1 MGNSGMRC
9 PTVRAISGL
18 QEGDFVSITVVKR
31 SGQREPYDA
40 NKINLAI
47 EAATVGL
54 DDNIT
59 WVTQI
64 ASELELTLFDGIT
77 TQQLD
82 EAVIQVALQNVK
94 DDPAFDVVA
103 ARLLLK
109 TIYKRVLG
117 DYETAEE
124 LKELHRSHFAPNV
137 ARGVEE
143 GLLDPRLTEMF
154 DLDELASHLEPAHDE
169 LLKYIGVVTLNNRYG
184 IKGRN
189 GDALEVPQYFWMRIA
204 MGLSLNEANPT
215 ETALKF
221 YRKMASLEYLAAGST
236 LVNAGTI
243 YPQLANCF
251 VMEMQDDM
259 EHIAKTTRD
268 VMWLTKGTGG
278 IGLSVTKLRAQGS
291 PIRSNNTTSTGPI
304 PFMHTIDS
312 ILRAVSRG
320 GKKFGALCFY
330 MENWHLDFPEFLD
343 LRQNSGDPYRRTRTA
358 NTAVWISDEVMK
370 RVQNDDDWY
379 LFDPLEVSDLNELY
393 GKAFSERY
401 NEYVAKAEA
410 GEMRLFKKITARE
423 QFKAILI
430 SLQTTSHPWLTWKDT
445 INNRALNNNTGTIH
459 LSNLCTEIT
468 LPQDEDNVS
477 VCNLASINLSQH
489 LDDAGRLDFGK
500 IEESARLAVRQ
511 LDNLIDITRSSVKE
525 ADFSNQQNRAV
536 GLGVMG
542 FTDVIE
548 KLGISYESEEAYD
561 LIDEIL
567 EHVSY
572 AAIDASAELAKER
585 GAYANFEGSRWS
597 QGMVPLDSI
606 ALTEADRGLAIK
618 VNRTTRLDWD
628 ALRAKVKGGMRNATL
643 MAIAPTASIGLVA
656 GTTPG
661 LDPQF
666 AQIFSRATS
675 NGKFLEVNANL
686 VRDLQK
692 RGLWEST
699 REAILRSQGDIQSIA
714 SIPDELKAVYKTSF
728 QLSPYA
734 FLEVAARAQ
743 KWIDQAISRNMYLET
758 RDLGD
763 MMDIYY
769 AAWERGVK
777 TTYYLHMKPRH
788 TAEQS
793 TVKVNKAEEIVAS
806 VAAPAAADAPAAA
819 APARRGFGGLAPK
832 AGA

>member
-1 MGNSGMRC
+1 M
-9 PTVRAISGL
+9 A
-18 QEGDFVSITVVKR
+18 ITVVKR
-31 SGQREPYDA
+31 NGQREPYDA

-47 EAATVGL
+47 EKASEGL

-94 DDPAFDVVA
+94 DDPEFDTVA

-117 DYETAEE
+117 DYETDDE
-124 LKELHRSHFAPNV
+124 LRALHIEHFAMNIR
-137 ARGVEE
+137 RGVEE
-143 GLLDPRLTEMF
+143 GLLDERLVQLF
-154 DLDELASHLEPAHDE
+154 DLDLLARTLEPAHDD

-204 MGLSLNEANPT
+204 MGLSLNEADPNGQ
-215 ETALKF
+215 AIKF
-221 YRKMASLEYLAAGST
+221 YEKMSKLEYLAAGST
-236 LVNAGTI
+236 LVNAGTS

-251 VMEMQDDM
+251 VMEMQDDI

-312 ILRAVSRG
+312 VLRAVSRG

-358 NTAVWISDEVMK
+358 NTAVWISDEFMK
-370 RVQNDDDWY
+370 RVQNDEDWY

-401 NEYVAKAEA
+401 AHYAAEAEA
-410 GEMRLFKKITARE
+410 GRIRMFKKITARE

-430 SLQTTSHPWLTWKDT
+430 SLSASSHPWLTWKDT

-468 LPQDEDNVS
+468 LPQDIDNVS

-489 LDDAGRLDFGK
+489 LIESSEAGQRPTIDFAK
-500 IEESARLAVRQ
+500 IEESARIAVRQ
-511 LDNLIDITRSSVKE
+511 LDNLIDITKSSVPE

-542 FTDVIE
+542 FTDIVE
-548 KLGISYESEEAYD
+548 RLGFSYESEESYD
-561 LIDEIL
+561 LIDEIM

-572 AAIDASAELAKER
+572 AAIDESAELAKER
-585 GAYANFEGSRWS
+585 GAYPNFDGSGWS
-597 QGMVPLDSI
+597 KGMVPLDSI
-606 ALTEADRGLAIK
+606 ATTEADRGVPIA

-628 ALRAKVKGGMRNATL
+628 AMRAKVKGGMRNATL

-666 AQIFSRATS
+666 TQIFSRSTS
-675 NGKFLEVNANL
+675 SGKFLEVNRNL
-686 VRDLQK
+686 VKDLQEL
-692 RGLWEST
+692 GLWGTVRES
-699 REAILRSQGDIQSIA
+699 ILRSQGDVQVIDA
-714 SIPDELKAVYKTSF
+714 IPDHLKEVYKTSF

-758 RDLGD
+758 RDLGE

-769 AAWERGVK
+769 GAWERGVK

-788 TAEQS
+788 QAEQS
-793 TVKVNKAEEIVAS
+793 TVKVNKSEDIDAGAKRGFGAANTPSEPVAS
-806 VAAPAAADAPAAA
+806 TTA
-819 APARRGFGGLAPK
+819 APARKGFGFAGLTAK
-832 AGA
+832 DGE